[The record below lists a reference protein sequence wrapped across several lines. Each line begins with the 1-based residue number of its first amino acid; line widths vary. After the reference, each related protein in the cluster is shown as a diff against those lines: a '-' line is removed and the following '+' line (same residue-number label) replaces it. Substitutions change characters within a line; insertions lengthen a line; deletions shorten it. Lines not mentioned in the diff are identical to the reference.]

1 MVGKLLLCVNQT
13 WESDHSHTFNI
24 SHTQTVQT
32 VQLLWKLSDHLE
44 KYQICYLDVFFL
56 NKTLINHDASSEHHH
71 HHASSQHPVMITAL
85 QSELP
90 NVNIMTMRAWS
101 SRSLTSH
108 QLHATPPSLLQM
120 SAAVSDSSD
129 STTLQHFTKTFQ
141 WRDMK
146 CLISFFQFIVCM

>member
-1 MVGKLLLCVNQT
+1 MSCCCWLI
-13 WESDHSHTFNI
+13 SDKDGWKAVVVCEPDMREWSQPHLHHLT
-24 SHTQTVQT
+24 HTVQT

-108 QLHATPPSLLQM
+108 QLHSTM
-120 SAAVSDSSD
+120 SAANVSTEWVIAVTAQLSNTSQRRFCGATW
-129 STTLQHFTKTFQ
+129 SA
-141 WRDMK
+141 
-146 CLISFFQFIVCM
+146 

>member
-1 MVGKLLLCVNQT
+1 MLFRCIFSEQ
-13 WESDHSHTFNI
+13 DI
-24 SHTQTVQT
+24 DQP
-32 VQLLWKLSDHLE
+32 
-44 KYQICYLDVFFL
+44 CC
-56 NKTLINHDASSEHHH
+56 DASSEHHH

-108 QLHATPPSLLQM
+108 QLRTTPPSLLQM

-146 CLISFFQFIVCM
+146 CLISFFSQQFHLLCPYEFCALFVDFIFKLGGKIKVHKI